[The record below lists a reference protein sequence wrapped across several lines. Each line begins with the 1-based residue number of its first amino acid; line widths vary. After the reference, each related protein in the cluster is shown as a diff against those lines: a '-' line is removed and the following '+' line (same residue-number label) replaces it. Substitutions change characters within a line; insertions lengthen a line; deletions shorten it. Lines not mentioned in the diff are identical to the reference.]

1 MNVKEANRRCEQGIK
16 IKYGFGYKQI
26 YIQILFE
33 SQVVTPHP
41 QHTFLITVNV
51 FELNVNE
58 RVVDKGVPE
67 VNCRRYKQLYLLVE
81 VGKQKALQA
90 FQLSGH

>member
-1 MNVKEANRRCEQGIK
+1 M
-16 IKYGFGYKQI
+16 
-26 YIQILFE
+26 
-33 SQVVTPHP
+33 TPHP

-51 FELNVNE
+51 FELIQSE
-58 RVVDKGVPE
+58 GVVDKGVPE